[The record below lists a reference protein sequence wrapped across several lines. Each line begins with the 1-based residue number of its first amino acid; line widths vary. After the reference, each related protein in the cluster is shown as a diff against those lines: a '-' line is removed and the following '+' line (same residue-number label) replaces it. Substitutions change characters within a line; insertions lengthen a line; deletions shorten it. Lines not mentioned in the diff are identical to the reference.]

1 MSPMEVGKDRTE
13 CCLKWSLRLMA
24 LFPDGCVTVLGFR
37 SQLILTFESKS
48 GQAFK
53 LELTLLVFIVQR
65 ICLLWTL
72 FYLKIE
78 A

>member
-1 MSPMEVGKDRTE
+1 
-13 CCLKWSLRLMA
+13 MA
-24 LFPDGCVTVLGFR
+24 LFPDGRVTVLGFR

>member
-1 MSPMEVGKDRTE
+1 
-13 CCLKWSLRLMA
+13 MA
-24 LFPDGCVTVLGFR
+24 LFPNGCVTVLGFR